1 MSTPLTCSDA
11 PCGYQALDLRLRD
24 VSFFLC
30 VLQKSEGWYNRKS
43 LSQYIERKRNEMV
56 PAAFL
61 TYFAACA
68 GAGGALIGLL
78 FVAISIV
85 PEDTNK
91 NGLSVERRVTANNTF
106 TAMINAFFIS
116 LAALI
121 PSMNV
126 GFITLILGLIGLS
139 NSLGMDWLL
148 IKDRSSSSSSLLPK
162 LLTVITTLG
171 LYGYEC
177 YIGLQL
183 IISPKNV
190 DSIVTISVILLGIYG
205 WGIVKAWELI
215 GLNRFGLFNVFL
227 NLFHLPS
234 VRTGALP
241 TTNIAVT
248 SNDTV
253 HEAVDT
259 RQA

>member
-1 MSTPLTCSDA
+1 
-11 PCGYQALDLRLRD
+11 
-24 VSFFLC
+24 
-30 VLQKSEGWYNRKS
+30 
-43 LSQYIERKRNEMV
+43 MV
-56 PAAFL
+56 PAVFL

-78 FVAISIV
+78 FVAISIA
-85 PEDTNK
+85 PDDTNNK
-91 NGLSVERRVTANNTF
+91 GLSVERRVTANNTF

-126 GFITLILGLIGLS
+126 GFITLILGMIGLS

-148 IKDRSSSSSSLLPK
+148 IKEPSSTQNGLLPK

-177 YIGLQL
+177 YVGLQL
-183 IISPKNV
+183 IITPKNV
-190 DSIVTISVILLGIYG
+190 DFVVTISVILLGIYG

-227 NLFHLPS
+227 NLFHIPS
-234 VRTGALP
+234 VRTGTLP
-241 TTNIAVT
+241 TTNITAP
-248 SNDTV
+248 SNEVV
-253 HEAVDT
+253 HEAVD
-259 RQA
+259 RQQA